1 MNQKLIFISIRL
13 IKALIVALATASIT
27 PSLDALVLDCHF
39 ETKNVWTIQN
49 VYTCEAEIRLFGDP
63 RVVSDVSG
71 SHIGFKTNLNV
82 TGLSIVNQTMRD
94 FLIDVEKFFPN
105 LEVIRVQWTRLGEI
119 SVQDLAPF
127 KALKQISFSN
137 SLIQYIN
144 SDLFSHNSQLHSIS
158 FDNNPIRH
166 VGHGAFNR
174 LHQLASL
181 RLGNT
186 TCVHVQ
192 TDNDRNLVFAELYN
206 IFRSCPPT
214 IAMIEEEILLGPK
227 FQEIVDQRVDEKT
240 ADLAQRIDDLESV
253 VGSKDAINATLVDHG
268 RLIGEQK
275 IELGVLSETIEGL
288 EDSIKQTNG
297 KLAAQET
304 TTAALTVR
312 IDDIVN
318 SDIRV
323 LNETVSSQSVDINNN
338 LRDISDHAT
347 KLGDLAGED
356 TRLGEEIVALSVT
369 VGEHADLLDD
379 LESRM
384 PPPPS

>member
-1 MNQKLIFISIRL
+1 M
-13 IKALIVALATASIT
+13 
-27 PSLDALVLDCHF
+27 
-39 ETKNVWTIQN
+39 WTIQN

-63 RVVSDVSG
+63 RIVSDVTG
-71 SHIGFKTNLNV
+71 THIGFKTNLNV
-82 TGLSIVNQTMRD
+82 TGLSIVNQTMRE
-94 FLIDVEKFFPN
+94 FLIDVDRFLPN

-137 SLIQYIN
+137 SLIHTIN

-192 TDNDRNLVFAELYN
+192 TDNDRNSVYVELYN
-206 IFRSCPPT
+206 IFRSCPPS

-227 FQEIVDQRVDEKT
+227 FQEMVSQRVDEKT
-240 ADLAQRIDDLESV
+240 ANLTQRIDDLESV
-253 VGSKDAINATLVDHG
+253 LGSKDAIITTLADHEHS
-268 RLIGEQK
+268 IGEQK
-275 IELGVLSETIEGL
+275 IELGVLNGTIAAL
-288 EDSIKQTNG
+288 EDSINQMNRNLT
-297 KLAAQET
+297 AQET
-304 TTAALTVR
+304 TTNGLTVR
-312 IDDIVN
+312 IDDIVDN
-318 SDIRV
+318 DISALKETLTIQRKAIDENKDDIR
-323 LNETVSSQSVDINNN
+323 
-338 LRDISDHAT
+338 DHAT

-356 TRLGEEIVALSVT
+356 TRLEGEIGALNGT
-369 VGEHADLLDD
+369 VEAHAGQIKRLEDTLL
-379 LESRM
+379 
-384 PPPPS
+384 PPPTS

>member
-1 MNQKLIFISIRL
+1 M
-13 IKALIVALATASIT
+13 
-27 PSLDALVLDCHF
+27 
-39 ETKNVWTIQN
+39 
-49 VYTCEAEIRLFGDP
+49 YTCEAEIRLFGDP

-71 SHIGFKTNLNV
+71 SHIGFNTNLNV

-127 KALKQISFSN
+127 KGLKQISFSN

-186 TCVHVQ
+186 TCVDVQ

-227 FQEIVDQRVDEKT
+227 FQEIVSQRVDEKT

-304 TTAALTVR
+304 TTDELAVR
-312 IDDIVN
+312 IDTVN

-323 LNETVSSQSVDINNN
+323 LNETVSSQSVDIDKNS
-338 LRDISDHAT
+338 RDIREHAT
-347 KLGDLAGED
+347 KLDDLAGED
-356 TRLGEEIVALSVT
+356 ARLEGKIGALNGT
-369 VGEHADLLDD
+369 VVDHADRIAR
-379 LESRM
+379 LE
-384 PPPPS
+384 PPTL